1 MDAVLFIVFPY
12 VAVILA
18 IGVGLHRYLSG
29 RYTYSSL
36 SSQLLENR
44 KLFWGSVP
52 WHYGITLVL
61 LAHLLTWLFPGPA
74 AAILGNGTRLFVF
87 EAVGL
92 ALSFFAALGI
102 IFLIIRRLPT
112 HSRAR
117 SVTSGMD
124 WVLLFFLL
132 VQVFTGMGVAL
143 FDRWGSL
150 WYLSTAVPWLWSLL
164 LLHPDSSTVVA
175 LPALIQFHFVWGFAI
190 ILLFPFSR
198 LVHIFTIPIEYL
210 WRPYQIVIWY
220 REPRREGRPIG
231 AAGPPQQPPQY
242 GAHITPPVIDG
253 GLSSSGGA
261 AGARAGV
268 LERMFTS
275 LLGFTRPLGFLPLN
289 SLLLSP
295 FRVGRLY
302 FANSQNHELPH
313 VPGEPIHPVQSDEYL
328 HQAGHQ
334 GLPEDMLRRSLLT
347 KIAVAAG
354 AVAAAIIVVPSVAFL
369 LGLRKTPTIWR
380 AVGKTSD
387 FQVGQ
392 TVEVSFSDATSL
404 PWAGVTAKTAAWL
417 RRVAEDQFLA
427 FSINCTHLGCPVRW
441 LPDADLFMCPC
452 HGGVFYSD
460 GTVASGPPPKPLTT
474 YPVRI
479 NNGIVEIQAG
489 PLPITTT
496 TL

>member
-1 MDAVLFIVFPY
+1 MDTVLFVVFPY

-18 IGVGLHRYLSG
+18 IGVGLHRYLRG

-52 WHYGITLVL
+52 GHYGITFIL

-117 SVTSGMD
+117 CVTSGMD
-124 WVLLFFLL
+124 WILLFFLL
-132 VQVFTGMGVAL
+132 VQVFTGIGVAL

-164 LLHPDSSTVVA
+164 LLHPDTSTVVA

-198 LVHIFTIPIEYL
+198 LVHIFAIPIEYL
-210 WRPYQIVIWY
+210 WRPYQIAIWY
-220 REPRREGRPIG
+220 REPRHERRPIG
-231 AAGPPQQPPQY
+231 PAGPPQQPLQY
-242 GAHITPPVIDG
+242 GAPITQPG
-253 GLSSSGGA
+253 GGEGLSPSGVA
-261 AGARAGV
+261 TRPGV
-268 LERMFTS
+268 LARILIS

-289 SLLLSP
+289 SFFLSP
-295 FRVGRLY
+295 FRTGRLNL
-302 FANSQNHELPH
+302 ANSQNHELPH
-313 VPGEPIHPVQSDEYL
+313 APGEPLHPVPSDDYL
-328 HQAGHQ
+328 RHGGHQ
-334 GLPEDMLRRSLLT
+334 GLSEDMRRRSFLT
-347 KIAVAAG
+347 KIAVSAG

-369 LGLRKTPTIWR
+369 LGLRKTPMIWR

-387 FQVGQ
+387 FQIGQ

-452 HGGVFYSD
+452 HGGV
-460 GTVASGPPPKPLTT
+460 
-474 YPVRI
+474 
-479 NNGIVEIQAG
+479 
-489 PLPITTT
+489 
-496 TL
+496 

>member
-1 MDAVLFIVFPY
+1 MDAVLFVVFPY

-52 WHYGITLVL
+52 WHYGITLIL
-61 LAHLLTWLFPGPA
+61 LAHLLAWLFPGPA
-74 AAILGNGTRLFVF
+74 AAVLGNSTRLFVF

-92 ALSFFAALGI
+92 ALAFFAAFGVIL
-102 IFLIIRRLPT
+102 LIIRRLPT

-124 WVLLFFLL
+124 WILLFFLL
-132 VQVFTGMGVAL
+132 VQVFTGIGGAL

-164 LLHPDSSTVVA
+164 RLHPDISTVVA

-198 LVHIFTIPIEYL
+198 LVHIFTLPIEYL

-220 REPRREGRPIG
+220 REPRRERRRIG
-231 AAGPPQQPPQY
+231 PTGPTQQPPQY
-242 GAHITPPVIDG
+242 RAHISPPVG
-253 GLSSSGGA
+253 GEGLSPSGGA
-261 AGARAGV
+261 TPPGV
-268 LERMFTS
+268 LARMLIS
-275 LLGFTRPLGFLPLN
+275 LLGFTRPLGFLILN
-289 SLLLSP
+289 SLFLSP
-295 FRVGRLY
+295 FRANGLY
-302 FANSQNHELPH
+302 LINSQDHELSL
-313 VPGEPIHPVQSDEYL
+313 VSGEPLHPVPNDEYL
-328 HQAGHQ
+328 RHGGHQ
-334 GLPEDMLRRSLLT
+334 GLPEDIRRRSFLT

-354 AVAAAIIVVPSVAFL
+354 AVAGAIIVVPSIAFL
-369 LGLRKTPTIWR
+369 LGLRKTPMIWR
-380 AVGKTSD
+380 AVGKAAD
-387 FQVGQ
+387 FQIGQ
-392 TVEVSFSDATSL
+392 TVEVSFSDASSL

-427 FSINCTHLGCPVRW
+427 FSINCTHLGCPIRW

-474 YPVRI
+474 YPVRV
-479 NNGIVEIQAG
+479 NNGMVEILAG

-496 TL
+496 KL

>member
-1 MDAVLFIVFPY
+1 MDTVLFVVFPY

-18 IGVGLHRYLSG
+18 VGVGLHRRLSG

-52 WHYGITLVL
+52 WHYGITLIL
-61 LAHLLTWLFPGPA
+61 LAHLLAWLFPGPV
-74 AAILGNGTRLFVF
+74 AAILGNGTRLFIF

-92 ALSFFAALGI
+92 ALAFFAALGI
-102 IFLIIRRLPT
+102 IILIIRRLPT
-112 HSRAR
+112 DSRAR

-132 VQVFTGMGVAL
+132 IQVFTGMGIAL

-164 LLHPDSSTVVA
+164 RLHPDTSTVVA
-175 LPALIQFHFVWGFAI
+175 LPGLIQFHFVWGFAI

-220 REPRREGRPIG
+220 REPRRERRLIAPG
-231 AAGPPQQPPQY
+231 GPAQPPQY
-242 GAHITPPVIDG
+242 GAHISPPKG
-253 GLSSSGGA
+253 GEGLPPSGA
-261 AGARAGV
+261 AARPSA
-268 LERMFTS
+268 LMRMLFS
-275 LLGFTRPLGFLPLN
+275 LLGLTRPLGFLPLN
-289 SLLLSP
+289 SLLSP
-295 FRVGRLY
+295 WFGAGRL
-302 FANSQNHELPH
+302 FMTDPQDHHELPH
-313 VPGEPIHPVQSDEYL
+313 VSGEPLQPVPSDEYL
-328 HQAGHQ
+328 RHGGHQ
-334 GLPEDMLRRSLLT
+334 GVSEDIRRRSFLS
-347 KIAVAAG
+347 KMAVAAG
-354 AVAAAIIVVPSVAFL
+354 AVAAAIIVVPSIAFL
-369 LGLRKTPTIWR
+369 LGLRKAPLVWR
-380 AVGKTSD
+380 AIGKVSD
-387 FQVGQ
+387 FQIGE
-392 TVEVSFSDATSL
+392 TVEVSFADATSL

-417 RRVAEDQFLA
+417 RRKSEDQFLA

-452 HGGVFYSD
+452 HGGVFYND
-460 GTVASGPPPKPLTT
+460 GTVASGPPPKPLNT
-474 YPVRI
+474 YPVRV
-479 NNGIVEIQAG
+479 NNGMVEILAS

-496 TL
+496 NL

>member
-1 MDAVLFIVFPY
+1 MDAVLFVVFPY
-12 VAVILA
+12 VAIILA
-18 IGVGLHRYLSG
+18 VGVGLHRYLSG

-61 LAHLLTWLFPGPA
+61 LAHLLAWLFPGPA
-74 AAILGNGTRLFVF
+74 AAILGDGTRLFIF

-92 ALSFFAALGI
+92 ALAFFAALGVI
-102 IFLIIRRLPT
+102 VLIIRRLPT
-112 HSRAR
+112 NSRAR
-117 SVTSGMD
+117 CVTSGMD

-132 VQVFTGMGVAL
+132 VQVFTGMGIAL

-164 LLHPDSSTVVA
+164 RLRPDTSTVVA
-175 LPALIQFHFVWGFAI
+175 LPGLIQFHFVWGFAI

-220 REPRREGRPIG
+220 RKPRRERRLIAPG
-231 AAGPPQQPPQY
+231 GPAQPPPQY
-242 GAHITPPVIDG
+242 GAHISPP
-253 GLSSSGGA
+253 SGGEGLPPSGIA
-261 AGARAGV
+261 ARPGS
-268 LERMFTS
+268 LTRMLMS

-289 SLLLSP
+289 SLFSP
-295 FRVGRLY
+295 SRIGRLY
-302 FANSQNHELPH
+302 LTNPQDQPELPH
-313 VPGEPIHPVQSDEYL
+313 VSGEPLHPVPSDEYL
-328 HQAGHQ
+328 RHSGHQ
-334 GLPEDMLRRSLLT
+334 GLPEDMHRRSFLSKL
-347 KIAVAAG
+347 AVG
-354 AVAAAIIVVPSVAFL
+354 ASALAAAIVVIPSIAFL
-369 LGLRKTPTIWR
+369 LGLRKAPMVWR
-380 AVGKTSD
+380 TVGKVSD
-387 FQVGQ
+387 FQIGQ
-392 TVEVSFSDATSL
+392 TVEVSFADASSL

-417 RRVAEDQFLA
+417 RRRSEDQFLA

-452 HGGVFYSD
+452 HGGVFYND
-460 GTVASGPPPKPLTT
+460 GTVASGPPPKPLNT
-474 YPVRI
+474 YPVRV
-479 NNGIVEIQAG
+479 NNGMVEILAS

-496 TL
+496 AL

>member
-1 MDAVLFIVFPY
+1 MDPVLFVVFPY

-18 IGVGLHRYLSG
+18 VGVGLHRRLSG

-52 WHYGITLVL
+52 WHYGITLIL
-61 LAHLLTWLFPGPA
+61 LAHLLAWLFPGAA
-74 AAILGNGTRLFVF
+74 AAILGNGTRLFIF

-92 ALSFFAALGI
+92 ALAFFAALGI
-102 IFLIIRRLPT
+102 IILIIRRLPT
-112 HSRAR
+112 DSRAR

-132 VQVFTGMGVAL
+132 VQVFTGMGIAL

-164 LLHPDSSTVVA
+164 RLHPDTSTVVA
-175 LPALIQFHFVWGFAI
+175 LPGLIQFHFVWGFAI

-210 WRPYQIVIWY
+210 WRPYQIMIWY
-220 REPRREGRPIG
+220 REPRRERRLIAPG
-231 AAGPPQQPPQY
+231 GPAQPPQY
-242 GAHITPPVIDG
+242 CAHISPPQG
-253 GLSSSGGA
+253 SEGLPSSGA
-261 AGARAGV
+261 AAPPSA
-268 LERMFTS
+268 LMRM
-275 LLGFTRPLGFLPLN
+275 LIPQLGLTRPLGFLPLN
-289 SLLLSP
+289 SLLSP
-295 FRVGRLY
+295 WFGTGHLY
-302 FANSQNHELPH
+302 LTDPQNELPH
-313 VPGEPIHPVQSDEYL
+313 VSGEPLQPVPSDEYL
-328 HQAGHQ
+328 RHGGHQ
-334 GLPEDMLRRSLLT
+334 GAPEDMHRRSFLS
-347 KIAVAAG
+347 KMAVAAG
-354 AVAAAIIVVPSVAFL
+354 AVAAAIVVVPSIAFL
-369 LGLRKTPTIWR
+369 LGLRKAPLVWR
-380 AVGKTSD
+380 AIGRVSD
-387 FQVGQ
+387 FQIGQ
-392 TVEVSFSDATSL
+392 TVEVSFADATSL

-417 RRVAEDQFLA
+417 RRKSEDQFLA

-460 GTVASGPPPKPLTT
+460 GRVASGPPPKPLNT
-474 YPVRI
+474 YPVRV
-479 NNGIVEIQAG
+479 NNGMVEILAS